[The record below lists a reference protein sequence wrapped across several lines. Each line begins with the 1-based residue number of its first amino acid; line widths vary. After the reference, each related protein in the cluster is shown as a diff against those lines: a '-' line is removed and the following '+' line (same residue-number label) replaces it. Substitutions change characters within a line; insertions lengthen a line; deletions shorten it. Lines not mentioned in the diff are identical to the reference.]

1 MLLILFVCA
10 FGLPS
15 YVYLSVYLIV
25 PSKGRIALYWVFAKD
40 SIVTAAGTIMTK
52 WRRRKKYIHFW
63 NIDVILLF
71 KNIFFVLL
79 VFPYMFICLFILM
92 SRVKVPRPILGLCYR
107 LHSHGCRNNYDKMK
121 KKKKIHT
128 FLKYRCHTAF

>member
-52 WRRRKKYIHFW
+52 
-63 NIDVILLF
+63 
-71 KNIFFVLL
+71 
-79 VFPYMFICLFILM
+79 
-92 SRVKVPRPILGLCYR
+92 
-107 LHSHGCRNNYDKMK
+107 
-121 KKKKIHT
+121 
-128 FLKYRCHTAF
+128 